1 MSENLIAIS
10 VRGLTKSYG
19 KTAVLKGVDFEISK
33 GAIFCLLGSNGA
45 GKTTIVRILTTLIKA
60 DGGET
65 ALCGRDVRT
74 EAAEVRRLISLTG
87 QSTAVDGLL
96 TARENMIMTARLFH
110 IKESKRIA
118 AELLKKLG
126 LSDVADKKVSTF
138 SGGMRRRLDIAMSL
152 TGNPAVLFLD
162 EPTTGLD
169 PQSRIDMW
177 YTIRGLADTGV
188 TVFLTTQYLDEAEQL
203 ADKIAI
209 LHEGKIIR
217 EGTPEEL
224 KAIDNTLM
232 LTIKTNKE
240 TDGLVEAINRIEGID
255 VLSVERKSESLEDVF
270 LRLIHA
276 KEGK

>member
-1 MSENLIAIS
+1 MSENLIAVS

-65 ALCGRDVRT
+65 ALCGWDVRK

-110 IKESKRIA
+110 IKESKRVA
-118 AELLKKLG
+118 AELLKKFN

-177 YTIRGLADTGV
+177 HTIRGLANTGV

-203 ADKIAI
+203 ADRIAI
-209 LHEGKIIR
+209 LHGGKIIR

-224 KAIDNTLM
+224 KTIDNTLM

-240 TDGLVEAINRIEGID
+240 TDSLVEAINRIEGMDI
-255 VLSVERKSESLEDVF
+255 LSVERKSESLEDVF
-270 LRLIHA
+270 LRLIESREE
-276 KEGK
+276 K